1 MKRLP
6 NNLGHAR
13 NLLSNPS
20 SIFRGEKMDYRRY
33 LVEAGTGIDL
43 HGEDGTKAAQRAVK
57 DAISHSSMVGL
68 SQLFKIKSFSEMEEA
83 LMVDVTI
90 AAPDPERV
98 DGEAVLST
106 LPEGK
111 RRINIVKGGIKFPI
125 DSTKEEAKT
134 HTVVMVN
141 AIIVV
146 LVDVDLLP
154 RY

>member
-1 MKRLP
+1 
-6 NNLGHAR
+6 
-13 NLLSNPS
+13 
-20 SIFRGEKMDYRRY
+20 MDYRRY

-43 HGEDGTKAAQRAVK
+43 HGEDATKAAQRAVK

-68 SQLFKIKSFSEMEEA
+68 SQLFKIKNFSEIEEV

-90 AAPDPERV
+90 AAPDPDKV

-111 RRINIVKGGIKFPI
+111 RRINIVKGGLKFPA

-134 HTVVMVN
+134 HPIVMVN

-146 LVDVDLLP
+146 LVDVDKVP
-154 RY
+154 RK